1 MNTITAFV
9 EQLAQTPAP
18 KDAVNP
24 FSPDNPRNVV
34 RRHNLLRYL
43 EQMAERKPSVLL
55 VAEAPGYKGM
65 RLTGVPFS
73 SRWHIGNGVMG
84 GALFGTHNGYTV
96 PDDPDLP
103 GNREQTA
110 TIVWNTLEPLG
121 VAPLHWNSYPFHP
134 HKPDQPL
141 TNRKPRKP
149 EVELGRPFLEAMI
162 ALYDIQQVIAV
173 GNTAHDA
180 LAQIG
185 MEVPKVRHPAQSGKA
200 DFVAGINTLLGK
212 SG

>member
-1 MNTITAFV
+1 MSALADFV
-9 EQLAQTPAP
+9 EELAQTAAP
-18 KDAVNP
+18 HDSVNP
-24 FSPDNPRNVV
+24 FAYDNPRNAV

-43 EQMAERKPSVLL
+43 EQMAAREPTVML

-73 SRWHIGNGVMG
+73 SRWHIENGVMD
-84 GALFGTHNGYTV
+84 GAIFGVDNGFKV
-96 PDDPDLP
+96 PDDPELP
-103 GNREQTA
+103 GKREQTA

-134 HKPDQPL
+134 HKPDKPL

-149 EVELGRPFLEAMI
+149 EVELGRPFLETLI
-162 ALYDIQQVIAV
+162 ALFDIQRVIAV

-185 MEVPKVRHPAQSGKA
+185 MDVPKVRHPAQSGKA
-200 DFVAGINTLLGK
+200 DFVAGINELLG
-212 SG
+212 